1 MRDDNGSSFF
11 NGICVSFV
19 LHLLLAA
26 LAIVVLERNAA
37 TALQGGEIFTVTL
50 EGGEQLGGIAQVPK
64 EGQNKVLTKPEEV
77 KNELQE
83 KEEKSDQE
91 KDLKKH
97 KEIETTKEEYHLD
110 QPAVVDDPQKLI
122 EQKKL
127 EEEKKLTEK
136 KLKEE
141 EQKKKKLEEDK
152 KKKEQEDKKKEEEDK
167 KKQEEEKKKKEEEKI
182 KSKEQEAA
190 DKKKEKEKRDKQLA
204 DTLKKLKNQYEGES
218 ADAGGQGFGAAAV
231 GGKAMGGGTLAS
243 LEKVAYSN
251 ALQKHVKSG
260 WHWLGGSE
268 RLGAKVKAHILPSG
282 EVQNVEITKSSGN
295 SNFDDSVVRA
305 VLKASPVP
313 PAPESIYPDFAVVI
327 FTFDSTE

>member
-1 MRDDNGSSFF
+1 MHKDSGSSFL

-19 LHLLLAA
+19 LHFVLAIV
-26 LAIVVLERNAA
+26 AIVVLERNAA
-37 TALQGGEIFTVTL
+37 TALQGGEVFTVTL
-50 EGGEQLGGIAQVPK
+50 EGGAQLGGIAQVPK
-64 EGQNKVLTKPEEV
+64 DGQSKVLTKQEEIKNDPQEEEV
-77 KNELQE
+77 KSE
-83 KEEKSDQE
+83 KE
-91 KDLKKH
+91 KDTSKE
-97 KEIETTKEEYHLD
+97 KEIETTKEEYHLNE
-110 QPAVVDDPQKLI
+110 PAIVDDPQKLI

-127 EEEKKLTEK
+127 EEQKKIKEKKA
-136 KLKEE
+136 KEE
-141 EQKKKKLEEDK
+141 EEKK
-152 KKKEQEDKKKEEEDK
+152 KKKEVENKKKEEEDK
-167 KKQEEEKKKKEEEKI
+167 KKKEEDKKKT
-182 KSKEQEAA
+182 KEQEDAN
-190 DKKKEKEKRDKQLA
+190 KKKEKEKRDKQLA
-204 DTLKKLKNQYEGES
+204 DTLKKLKNQYDGES
-218 ADAGGQGFGAAAV
+218 ADVGGQGFGAAAV

-260 WHWLGGSE
+260 WHWLGGTE

-282 EVQNVEITKSSGN
+282 EVQNVEITQGSGN